1 MPIIGATI
9 ILDVVLTPGSVV
21 DTPAQAFSASSIITA
36 EANLPTVDSNAA
48 GATLYLSS
56 DGTNYLKASVRGLA
70 PSAAEGRTI
79 GRTTWALKDWN
90 DYQIGVPLAGP
101 DWAWWYVELSYPLCA
116 EATCEVTVGVE
127 P

>member
-21 DTPAQAFSASSIITA
+21 DTPVQAFSASSIITA
-36 EANLPTVDSNAA
+36 EASFATIDNNGV

-56 DGTNYLKASVRGLA
+56 DGTNYLQASVRGLA
-70 PSAAEGRTI
+70 PSAAENRAV
-79 GRTTWALKDWN
+79 GRTTWALLNFN
-90 DYQIGVPLAGP
+90 DYQTGEFGP
-101 DWAWWYVELSYPLCA
+101 DWAWWYLELSYTLAA
-116 EATCEVTVGVE
+116 EATCEVTVGVT